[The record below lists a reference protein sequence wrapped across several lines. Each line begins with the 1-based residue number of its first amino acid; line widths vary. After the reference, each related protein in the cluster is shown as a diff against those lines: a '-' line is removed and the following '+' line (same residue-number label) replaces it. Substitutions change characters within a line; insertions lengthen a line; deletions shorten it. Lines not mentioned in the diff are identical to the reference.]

1 MPVVIEEFE
10 VVAEP
15 APAPASSGDAGGGMS
30 AAQQQVLLRQ
40 IQAEVAREPWRQARL
55 LAD

>member
-15 APAPASSGDAGGGMS
+15 APAPASSGDAAGGMS

-40 IQAEVAREPWRQARL
+40 IQAELAREPWRQARL